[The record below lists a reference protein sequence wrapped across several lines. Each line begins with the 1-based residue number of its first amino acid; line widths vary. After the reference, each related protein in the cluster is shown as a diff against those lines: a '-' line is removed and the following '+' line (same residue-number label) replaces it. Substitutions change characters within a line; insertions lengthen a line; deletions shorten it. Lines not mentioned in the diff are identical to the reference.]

1 MYKRQ
6 MIMYQLK
13 EIQVE
18 AEELRRE
25 SNMEI
30 EEVMFMASAISTIL
44 QQLYQMLEVE

>member
-1 MYKRQ
+1 
-6 MIMYQLK
+6 MYQLK
-13 EIQVE
+13 EIQVA

-25 SNMEI
+25 NNTEI